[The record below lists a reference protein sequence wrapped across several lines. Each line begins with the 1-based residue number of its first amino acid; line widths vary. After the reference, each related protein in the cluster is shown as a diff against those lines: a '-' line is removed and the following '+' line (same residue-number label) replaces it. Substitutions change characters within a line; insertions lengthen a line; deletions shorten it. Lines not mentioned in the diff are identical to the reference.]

1 MNSLVERVVAFRNER
16 NWGQYHNPKDLA
28 LALSVEAAELLENFQ
43 WKSSD
48 EAVREKRVAIEDELG
63 DVLIYA
69 LFLCHAMG
77 IDPADAVLNKL
88 DKNAVKYPVEKA
100 YGSNKKYTEF

>member
-1 MNSLVERVVAFRNER
+1 MNNLVEKVVAFRDER

-28 LALSVEAAELLENFQ
+28 VALSVEAAELLENFQ

-48 EAVREKRVAIEDELG
+48 EAVREKRAAIEEELG

-69 LFLCHAMG
+69 LYLCHVLG
-77 IDPADAVLNKL
+77 VNPADAVLNKL
-88 DKNAVKYPVEKA
+88 GKNAVKYPVEKA
-100 YGSNKKYTEF
+100 FGSNKKYTEL